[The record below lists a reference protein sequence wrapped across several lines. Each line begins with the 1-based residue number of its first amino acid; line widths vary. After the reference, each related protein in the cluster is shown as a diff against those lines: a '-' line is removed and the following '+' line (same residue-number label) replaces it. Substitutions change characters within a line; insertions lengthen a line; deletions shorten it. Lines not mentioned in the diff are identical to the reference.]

1 LAEAGHG
8 PNNPLKVEVV
18 SRNIAIYR
26 DGAAFVVDSLRQV
39 GVESTLRLIDTT
51 QWYGVS
57 TRREY
62 QIGSS
67 IAGYGVD
74 DPDSI
79 LSESFLCKSARNY
92 QGSCDEGV
100 DRLIAQQSQELDGK
114 KRLALL
120 ARIQK
125 KIEDDAARPVL
136 AWRYDHFA
144 HWPHVKN
151 LVPHHTPYSYGRMQE
166 VWLDR

>member
-1 LAEAGHG
+1 M
-8 PNNPLKVEVV
+8 N
-18 SRNIAIYR
+18 
-26 DGAAFVVDSLRQV
+26 
-39 GVESTLRLIDTT
+39 
-51 QWYGVS
+51 

-67 IAGYGVD
+67 IAGYGID

-92 QGSCDEGV
+92 QGYCDEGV
-100 DRLIAQQSQELDGK
+100 DRLIAQQSQELGGK
-114 KRLALL
+114 KRQAFL

-125 KIEDDAARPVL
+125 KVEDDAARPVL
-136 AWRYDHFA
+136 AWRYDYLA

-151 LVPHHTPYSYGRMQE
+151 LVPHE